1 MTEKKMQYIITGN
14 SITLFVDGKSYNTTK
29 DNAEWDK
36 IKHLLTK
43 VKEEDIDKDELINL
57 MSPKNKILK
66 YLDSKKIPIVI
77 ENGLLKYKDY
87 VVKTSLVERI
97 QETVERA
104 GDVQPFLNFIENLFT
119 NPSIQSINE
128 LYLFLKY
135 NNLPITDDGHFLAY
149 KKVAVVEEGT
159 KFVDIYTGKVDNSP
173 GEEVY
178 MYREKVDDDRER
190 TCSSGLHV
198 CSKEYLSSYGSNDP
212 QEATVVVVKV
222 NPRDV
227 VSVPS
232 DYNNAKMRVC
242 RYTVVKELPEY
253 REKKLP
259 DFYADE
265 DFEEEDEMVDTAE
278 PEERFC
284 EICGQ
289 LLEDWEIDICDD
301 CEEDDISWKN
311 NNIDAL
317 NWELDHYYR
326 YTYTH
331 AGHKYDGFSIGI
343 VNPGEKPKDAFKR
356 AKEDDIQI
364 DMVFENFDID
374 TKIKNQTK
382 DYDRY
387 LMVTLYK
394 DDKMLDRARLTVPKI

>member
-14 SITLFVDGKSYNTTK
+14 SITLFVDGKSYSTTK

-36 IKHLLTK
+36 IKHLLTE
-43 VKEEDIDKDELINL
+43 VKEEDVDKDELIDL
-57 MSPKNKILK
+57 MSPKNKILR

-77 ENGLLKYKDY
+77 EGGLLKYKDY

-119 NPSIQSINE
+119 NPSMQSVNE
-128 LYLFLKY
+128 LYLFLRQ

-149 KKVAVVEEGT
+149 KKVAVVEEG
-159 KFVDIYTGKVDNSP
+159 KRFVDIYTGKVDNSP
-173 GEEVY
+173 GAEVY
-178 MYREKVDDDRER
+178 MYREEVDDERER
-190 TCSSGLHV
+190 TCSHGLHV
-198 CSKEYLSSYGSNDP
+198 CSKEYLSVYGSNNP

-227 VSVPS
+227 VSVPN
-232 DYNNAKMRVC
+232 DYDNAKMRVC

-259 DFYADE
+259 DFYAE
-265 DFEEEDEMVDTAE
+265 ENFEEEDEMVDMSE
-278 PEERFC
+278 PEERLC

-289 LLEDWEIDICDD
+289 PLEDWEINVCDD
-301 CEEDDISWKN
+301 CEADNMSWTN
-311 NNIDAL
+311 NNTEDL
-317 NWELDHYYR
+317 KEELSSYYK

-331 AGHKYDGFSIGI
+331 AGYTYDGFVIGV
-343 VNPGEKPKDAFKR
+343 VNPGEKPKDVLKR
-356 AKEDDIQI
+356 EKEDDIQV

-387 LMVTLYK
+387 LMITLYK
-394 DDKMLDRARLTVPKI
+394 DAKMLDKAKLMVPKI